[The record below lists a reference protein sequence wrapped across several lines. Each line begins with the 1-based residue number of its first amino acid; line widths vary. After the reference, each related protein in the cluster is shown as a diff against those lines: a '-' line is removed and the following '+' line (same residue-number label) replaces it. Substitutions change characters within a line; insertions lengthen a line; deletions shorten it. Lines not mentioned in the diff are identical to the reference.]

1 MNALMSLYVF
11 ILFFVLTPGVLLSLP
26 PKSSKLVVAATHA
39 LVFTLVYWATH
50 KIVWKFTTRVFE
62 GLENKEEQDEQE
74 EQEEKPRQ
82 APQPETSD

>member
-62 GLENKEEQDEQE
+62 GLEPEESE
-74 EQEEKPRQ
+74 EPEEKLMQ
-82 APQPETSD
+82 APQPEDSSSNN